1 MQNKSIDEMTDIFI
15 DMMMKYMDNRVRN
28 FIVEDIYDDKNNR
41 TFTVKYIA
49 YNYFELKFNY
59 DKGLINSYIR
69 LGDRHIN
76 LNISQEWW
84 EKTDLEQYIIE
95 LKNELELRIPDKYLK
110 AKGWL

>member
-49 YNYFELKFNY
+49 
-59 DKGLINSYIR
+59 
-69 LGDRHIN
+69 
-76 LNISQEWW
+76 
-84 EKTDLEQYIIE
+84 
-95 LKNELELRIPDKYLK
+95 
-110 AKGWL
+110 